1 MNKESLLKKYPIG
14 TEIKLI
20 NMDDIQSPPKNTI
33 GIIVGIDDLG
43 QLLVKWENGSSLNI
57 IPNIDI
63 FEIIK

>member
-14 TEIKLI
+14 TKIKLI